1 VGRVAPME
9 GTGNAYG
16 IFAVNAK
23 GNVRWEIWTWFA
35 EEVLKSVTQTG
46 GAALSRI

>member
-1 VGRVAPME
+1 MGFKGILLDLKLRRTESVGRVAPME

-23 GNVRWEIWTWFA
+23 GNVR
-35 EEVLKSVTQTG
+35 
-46 GAALSRI
+46 